1 MLKVEL
7 HTHTSDDP
15 VDPIP
20 YSTFDLID
28 RAAELEYDA
37 LAITLHDKQLDVAIY
52 AQYAA
57 SRGIVLVPG
66 IERTIDGR
74 HVLLLNFS
82 RASEAVGSFDDLRAL
97 KSREQGLVI
106 APHPFFP
113 AASALRGWTERHA
126 DVFDAVE
133 YNAMFTAS
141 LNFNNAAARWAGA
154 HRKPMVGAGD
164 VHRLRQLGTTYS
176 LVDAPRNADAI
187 CAAIREGRVQIE
199 AVPISWPS
207 AIGIMADLKIAE
219 ILPPGFWQETPEPSL
234 SVAPRS
240 LR

>member
-52 AQYAA
+52 APYAA
-57 SRGIVLVPG
+57 SRGIVLIPG

-97 KSREQGLVI
+97 KS
-106 APHPFFP
+106 
-113 AASALRGWTERHA
+113 
-126 DVFDAVE
+126 
-133 YNAMFTAS
+133 
-141 LNFNNAAARWAGA
+141 
-154 HRKPMVGAGD
+154 
-164 VHRLRQLGTTYS
+164 
-176 LVDAPRNADAI
+176 
-187 CAAIREGRVQIE
+187 
-199 AVPISWPS
+199 
-207 AIGIMADLKIAE
+207 
-219 ILPPGFWQETPEPSL
+219 
-234 SVAPRS
+234 
-240 LR
+240 